1 MNFILHPWHILLL
14 SLSALINHERD
25 RALEYLIAENHV
37 LREKLGNGR
46 ILLNDAQRKRLA
58 AKGKE
63 LGRKGLSE
71 LCTLVTPDT
80 ILRWHRTLIANKW
93 DYSSRRKYTVGR
105 PKLREEARQCI
116 VRFAQEN
123 PSWGYDRIQGALKN
137 VGYHLCDTTVA
148 NVLKAHGLE
157 PAPNRAKYTTWKTF
171 LKANWDVIGATD
183 FTTVEVWSRWGLETY
198 HILVVMKLSTRR
210 IEIAGIT
217 KNPNAAWVQQMGRN
231 LTDCYDGFLLNTK
244 YLILDRD
251 AKFSPLC
258 GVLEDTETNVVLLP
272 PRSPNLNAYM
282 ERYMRTMK
290 YECLN
295 KMIFFGENSLRKAL
309 KEFSDHYHFERNH
322 QGIGNNIIAPDSRVG
337 QTMGAIKRNERLG
350 GLLSYYYRDVA

>member
-1 MNFILHPWHILLL
+1 MNFILHPWHVLLL
-14 SLSALINHERD
+14 ALSALINHERD
-25 RALEYLIAENHV
+25 RALEYLVAENQV
-37 LREKLGNGR
+37 LREKLGKGR
-46 ILLNDAQRKRLA
+46 ILLNDAQRRRLA
-58 AKGKE
+58 VKGKE

-71 LCTLVTPDT
+71 LCTIVTPDT
-80 ILRWHRTLIANKW
+80 ILRWHRTLIAKKW
-93 DYSSRRKYTVGR
+93 DYSHRREYKVGR

-123 PSWGYDRIQGALKN
+123 PTWGYDRIQGALKN

-148 NVLKAHGLE
+148 NVLKDQGLE

-171 LKANWDVIGATD
+171 LKAHWDVIGATD

-217 KNPNAAWVQQMGRN
+217 KNPNAAWVRQMGRN

-251 AKFSPLC
+251 TKFSPLC
-258 GVLEDTETNVVLLP
+258 GVLEDTETNVILLP

-295 KMIFFGENSLRKAL
+295 KMIFFGENSLRRAL
-309 KEFSDHYHFERNH
+309 NEFSEHYHSERNH
-322 QGIGNNIIAPDSRVG
+322 QGIGNNIIAPDQRVG
-337 QTMGAIKRNERLG
+337 QTTGAIKRSERLG
-350 GLLSYYYRDVA
+350 GLLSYYYRDAA